1 MPESAAHFS
10 TSVTNEI
17 NLWRSLTFCDL
28 ATILRRLRALEY
40 EPMLRTQHLI
50 RLVSLSLLLAHA
62 VSAQQDRSRSNS
74 TASDTMRSGGDAWLL
89 LPFLGAFVSALAA
102 APPAILLLRSHL
114 TPPDSLGGLR
124 VRMLTVFVSAGGTGE
139 VPHTAAY
146 SGGIQL
152 LDGHLFAAARGEDIR
167 PSTQS
172 RFFSVSAGYLTR
184 PLSPFAGGITIGYRR
199 SYAPSRREAPE
210 VSLPLLWGN
219 KRSTAL
225 FAPTYVISR
234 SGVKWTYRWQVDFY
248 GLPEP
253 LFAGFLFEAQPLRDG
268 VSGILAL
275 HLGARF

>member
-1 MPESAAHFS
+1 MTCACMLFFFSSRRRHTRFDCDWSSDVCSSDLGVWKSSKDPNRTRTASLRGSWTLTKIRSSSGSRRPGTTRTKVPESAAHFS

-74 TASDTMRSGGDAWLL
+74 TASDTMRSGGEACLL

-124 VRMLTVFVSAGGTGE
+124 VRMLMVFVSAGGTGE

-146 SGGIQL
+146 SGGLQL
-152 LDGHLFAAARGEDIR
+152 
-167 PSTQS
+167 
-172 RFFSVSAGYLTR
+172 
-184 PLSPFAGGITIGYRR
+184 
-199 SYAPSRREAPE
+199 
-210 VSLPLLWGN
+210 
-219 KRSTAL
+219 
-225 FAPTYVISR
+225 
-234 SGVKWTYRWQVDFY
+234 
-248 GLPEP
+248 
-253 LFAGFLFEAQPLRDG
+253 
-268 VSGILAL
+268 
-275 HLGARF
+275 